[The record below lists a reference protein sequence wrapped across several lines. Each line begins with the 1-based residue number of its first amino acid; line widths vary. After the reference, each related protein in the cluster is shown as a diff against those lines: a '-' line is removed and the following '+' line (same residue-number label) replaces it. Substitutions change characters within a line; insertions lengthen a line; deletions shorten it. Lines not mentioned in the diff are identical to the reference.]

1 MTALILR
8 TLEELDGAEARLVLL
23 DLPPM
28 DVDRVSH
35 LPHQFSL
42 EVFATSVYWPFVV
55 RSNVKTSISLCRFST
70 TTTTTKAKATRDDAN
85 AQLLQDA
92 ANLRVSFPLPGRHD
106 S

>member
-1 MTALILR
+1 MTLLIIR

-42 EVFATSVYWPFVV
+42 EVFATSVY
-55 RSNVKTSISLCRFST
+55 
-70 TTTTTKAKATRDDAN
+70 
-85 AQLLQDA
+85 
-92 ANLRVSFPLPGRHD
+92 
-106 S
+106 